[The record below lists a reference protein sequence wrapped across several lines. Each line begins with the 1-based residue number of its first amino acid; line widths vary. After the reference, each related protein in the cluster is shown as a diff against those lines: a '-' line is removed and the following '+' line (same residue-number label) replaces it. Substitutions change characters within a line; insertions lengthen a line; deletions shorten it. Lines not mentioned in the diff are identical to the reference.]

1 MSEVI
6 PFPLPPSKS
15 QEEKE
20 TAEFLALLE
29 RIRSSSVKQR
39 VVATSRTPR
48 PQEVTFRTDS

>member
-20 TAEFLALLE
+20 TAEVLALLE
-29 RIRSSSVKQR
+29 GIRSSSAKQR

-48 PQEVTFRTDS
+48 PQEATFRIDN